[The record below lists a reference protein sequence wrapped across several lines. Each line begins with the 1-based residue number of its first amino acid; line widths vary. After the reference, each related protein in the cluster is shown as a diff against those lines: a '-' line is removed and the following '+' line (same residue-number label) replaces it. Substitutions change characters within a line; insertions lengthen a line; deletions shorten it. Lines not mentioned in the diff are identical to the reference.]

1 MTTALRRLLFVL
13 LAFVAIAGSGGASA
27 GGDED
32 KAQAVRDAL
41 AAGQP
46 VVLALAKKLP
56 AADSGDETD
65 ADWAHHL
72 NDFAAAHG
80 RYKVVAMS
88 AAEARKL
95 LAKVPPLEDFYATI
109 FVRST
114 KSAVIYDGPVLEK
127 SVYDAAAAYLEAPK
141 DGQFDADIFAPLDLR
156 LK

>member
-1 MTTALRRLLFVL
+1 MTMGLRRLLFVL
-13 LAFVAIAGSGGASA
+13 LASIAVAGSAGASA
-27 GGDED
+27 GGDEN

-56 AADSGDETD
+56 TAGSGDETD
-65 ADWAHHL
+65 ADWAHYL

-80 RYKVVAMS
+80 RYKIVALS

-95 LAKVPPLEDFYATI
+95 LTQVPPLEDYYATI
-109 FVRST
+109 FIRST
-114 KSAVIYDGPVLEK
+114 SSAVIYDGPVLEK